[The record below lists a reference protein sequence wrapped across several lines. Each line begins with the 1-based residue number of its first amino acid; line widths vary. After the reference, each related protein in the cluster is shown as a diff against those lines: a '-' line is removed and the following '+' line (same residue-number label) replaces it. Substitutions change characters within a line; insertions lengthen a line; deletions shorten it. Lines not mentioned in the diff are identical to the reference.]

1 VTRTTAIETLLAAD
15 EHDGRQLVGRSC
27 RFCGAALERVV
38 VDLGMSPLC
47 ETFLR
52 SDELDGSEV
61 FYPLCVRA
69 CGSCGLTQIP
79 TYVPREEIF
88 TSEYPYHSAYSRSWV
103 AHAKAYVD
111 RMVPRFGLD
120 TGSLVVEVAS
130 NDGYLLQHFLPYRVP
145 VLGVD
150 PAKGVVEVAERRG
163 VPTVVEFFG
172 ESVAREIVRNH
183 GPADLVIANN
193 VLAHVPDIKD
203 FAAGITVLLAPGGTA
218 TFEFPHVLRLLEGV
232 QYDTI
237 YHEHFSYLSL
247 AVVGKILAAVGLQV
261 VDVEEL
267 PTHGGS
273 LRVYVRHAPSKS
285 SAAVDDLLQHEI
297 SRGID
302 EPAVHALFAAAVE
315 ESKASLLELLLG
327 ARRDGKRVIGYG
339 APGKGNTLLNYCGIR
354 HDLIDCLVDLNP
366 HKHGMFTPGTHIP
379 IHPVEL
385 IDEIRPDLIIVMPWN
400 LVGEISTQLAHT
412 ADWGA
417 KLVVA
422 IPRTRVFEPGSAPR
436 LEAAAL

>member
-1 VTRTTAIETLLAAD
+1 MVTDVLLAAA
-15 EHDGRQLVGRSC
+15 ERDGRQPVGRSC
-27 RFCGAALERVV
+27 RFCGSALERTV

-47 ETFLR
+47 ENFLR
-52 SDELDGSEV
+52 GDQLDDGEV

-69 CGSCGLTQIP
+69 CESCGLTQLP
-79 TYVPREEIF
+79 AYVPREEIF
-88 TSEYPYHSAYSRSWV
+88 TSAYAYHSAYSRSWV

-111 RMVPRFGLD
+111 RMVPWLGLD
-120 TGSLVVEVAS
+120 AGSLVVEVAS
-130 NDGYLLQHFLPYRVP
+130 NDGYLLQHFLPHGVP

-150 PAKGVVEVAERRG
+150 PAREVVEVAESRG
-163 VPTVVEFFG
+163 VPTVNEFLG
-172 ESVAREIVRNH
+172 ETVAHEIVHAH
-183 GPADLVIANN
+183 GRADLVVANN
-193 VLAHVPDIKD
+193 VLAHVPDVKD
-203 FAAGITVLLAPGGTA
+203 FVAGISVLLAPGGTA

-247 AVVGKILAAVGLQV
+247 AVVDRILAGAGLQV

-273 LRVYVRHAPSKS
+273 LRVYARHAPADS
-285 SAAVDDLLQHEI
+285 SDAVAALLLHEL
-297 SRGID
+297 SQGID
-302 EPAVHALFAAAVE
+302 DPATHARFAAAVRK
-315 ESKASLLELLLG
+315 SKASLLELLIG
-327 ARRDGKRVIGYG
+327 AHRQGRRVIGYG

-354 HDLIDCLVDLNP
+354 SDLIECLVDLNP

-400 LVGEISTQLAHT
+400 LVGEISGQLAHT
-412 ADWGA
+412 SDWGA

-422 IPRTRVFEPGSAPR
+422 IPQTMVFEPGSAPR
-436 LEAAAL
+436 VELAAA